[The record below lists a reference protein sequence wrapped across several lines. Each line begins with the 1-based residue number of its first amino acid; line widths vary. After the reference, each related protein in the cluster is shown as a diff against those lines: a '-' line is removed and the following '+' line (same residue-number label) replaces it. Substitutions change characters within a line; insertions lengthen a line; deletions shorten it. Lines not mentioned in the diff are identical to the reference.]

1 VNILRKIVVGIALTA
16 ALPATAAT
24 TINFD
29 QLPNGTALP
38 SSGTTI
44 STQYASLGV
53 TFLGTNTASGA
64 TGALNSWGLIAASG
78 LGGSGN
84 YLGNFGAIPG
94 TGVNNYL
101 IAPRYDVT
109 SMLFTNAVGSVS
121 FGLNTSGGQNSV
133 TINAYDAQGVLLQT
147 KANVMANQGS
157 FEVQTLTASG
167 IAKIDVVGAA
177 PGGAVRLYGIDNLT
191 YTVSAVPE
199 PATWAMML
207 GGFGMTG
214 MAMRRRKKRTTVFA

>member
-1 VNILRKIVVGIALTA
+1 VNVFKKIAVGIALTA
-16 ALPATAAT
+16 AVPATAAT

-29 QLPNGTALP
+29 QLPGGAALP

-64 TGALNSWGLIAASG
+64 TGALNAWGLIAASG
-78 LGGSGN
+78 PGGSGN
-84 YLGNFGAIPG
+84 YLGNFGAVPAG
-94 TGVNNYL
+94 GPSSYL
-101 IAPRYDVT
+101 LAPRYDVT
-109 SMLFTNAVGSVS
+109 SMLFANAVSGVS

-133 TINAYDAQGVLLQT
+133 TINAYDAQGTLLQT
-147 KANVMANQGS
+147 KANVMANEGS
-157 FEVQTLTASG
+157 FAIQTLSASG
-167 IAKIDVVGAA
+167 IAKIDVVGNA
-177 PGGAVRLYGIDNLT
+177 PGGSVRLYGIDNLT

-214 MAMRRRKKRTTVFA
+214 MAIRRRKKRVAAFA